1 MNPLQRA
8 KSRPLGRT
16 SQQMSSV
23 AEKLQRKSQRQ
34 VAVKQVRLKLVYI
47 DFWSAVKLS
56 FLIAV
61 SLGIVLLVS
70 TILIW
75 IVLNSTGIF
84 SSLDDALRDIL
95 GLPDFSVTAT
105 FSLPQVALFAFVVAI
120 LNVVVGTA
128 LGAIASMLYNF
139 SVRLT
144 GGLLVG
150 FTNN

>member
-1 MNPLQRA
+1 
-8 KSRPLGRT
+8 
-16 SQQMSSV
+16 MSSV

-34 VAVKQVRLKLVYI
+34 VATKQVRLKLVYI
-47 DFWSAVKLS
+47 DFWSAVKFS

-61 SLGIVLLVS
+61 ALGIILVVAV
-70 TILIW
+70 TLIW
-75 IVLNSTGIF
+75 IVLNTLGIF
-84 SSLDDALRDIL
+84 GDLDSILKDIL
-95 GLPDFSVTAT
+95 GDPTFSVTSS
-105 FSLPQVALFAFVVAI
+105 FSLAQVSLFAVVIAI

-139 SVRLT
+139 SVRIT

>member
-1 MNPLQRA
+1 
-8 KSRPLGRT
+8 
-16 SQQMSSV
+16 MSSV

-34 VAVKQVRLKLVYI
+34 VAVKQVRLKLVYV

-56 FLIAV
+56 FLVAA
-61 SLGIVLLVS
+61 SLGIVLVVA
-70 TILIW
+70 TILVW

-84 SSLDDALRDIL
+84 GDLDNILKDIL
-95 GLPDFSVTAT
+95 SDENFSVASS

-120 LNVVVGTA
+120 LNVIVGTA